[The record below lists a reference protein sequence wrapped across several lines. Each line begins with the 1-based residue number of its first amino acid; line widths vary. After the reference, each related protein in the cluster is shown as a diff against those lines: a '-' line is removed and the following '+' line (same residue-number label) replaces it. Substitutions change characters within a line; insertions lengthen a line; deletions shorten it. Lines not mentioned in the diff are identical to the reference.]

1 MCIRDRLRGLEY
13 GMNDHEVIAL
23 LFPEPKRGHEGTI
36 QAVIALVRDEQGL
49 MEVKNLRPDMALIK
63 RARLTGRV
71 NCGTPIID
79 PVTRQVIGYE
89 IDPIVLP
96 AA

>member
-1 MCIRDRLRGLEY
+1 
-13 GMNDHEVIAL
+13 MNHHEVIAL
-23 LFPEPKRGHEGTI
+23 LFPEPKPGREGTI

-89 IDPIVLP
+89 IDPILLP

>member
-1 MCIRDRLRGLEY
+1 MKIVADR
-13 GMNDHEVIAL
+13 MNLEVIAL
-23 LFPEPKRGHEGTI
+23 LFPEPSRAREG
-36 QAVIALVRDEQGL
+36 AVQSVLALVRDEKCL
-49 MEVKNLRPDMALIK
+49 MELKSIRPDVALIK

-71 NCGTPIID
+71 NCGTPILD
-79 PVTRQVIGYE
+79 PITREVMGYE

>member
-1 MCIRDRLRGLEY
+1 
-13 GMNDHEVIAL
+13 MNQEVIAL
-23 LFPEPKRGHEGTI
+23 LFPEPNRAREG
-36 QAVIALVRDEQGL
+36 AVQSVLALVRDEQGL
-49 MEVKNLRPDMALIK
+49 MEVKSMRPDVALLE

-71 NCGTPIID
+71 NCGTPIFD
-79 PVTRQVIGYE
+79 PITREVIGYE